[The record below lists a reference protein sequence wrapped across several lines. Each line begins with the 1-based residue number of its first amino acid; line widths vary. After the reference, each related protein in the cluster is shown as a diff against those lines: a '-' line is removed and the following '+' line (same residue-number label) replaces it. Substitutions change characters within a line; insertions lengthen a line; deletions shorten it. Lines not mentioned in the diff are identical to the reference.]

1 MSLPSGFGPTERRER
16 LFAPLDLL
24 SLLESLTSHSGT
36 AFRCAASTSIVLD
49 LRQPAQQ
56 PDRRLDGGA
65 DAGCLGIGAEA
76 GERWYPG

>member
-16 LFAPLDLL
+16 LFAFDL
-24 SLLESLTSHSGT
+24 SLRNGVQLRGQHQHRP
-36 AFRCAASTSIVLD
+36 ALD